1 MNKNLYWSVYK
12 NLEKEFMKLTDYIH
26 ISKDQLN
33 VYSMHIAN
41 LIVRVSIEIESISKE
56 LYQQL
61 GGQMNPINPDG
72 TNRDLYFDTD
82 CLQLLEDKWIIS
94 EKEVV
99 VSAINVFLEDDF
111 DRILTPLRKSYK
123 RGTSGS
129 NWKKAYQALKHDRV
143 NSLNKATIKNL
154 LDALGALFILNL
166 YYINKEYKYNSST
179 INNKKFDSRMGSDLF
194 SIKCFSATGLT
205 CSLNM
210 GDHSIISDIS
220 EKNKCIYIDKET
232 EETFR
237 KTFDNYC
244 KDYEITVKNYNDSPI
259 IKKFLSNNPDYITDG
274 KSINQICL
282 DIGGINLL
290 QNIFSFKNMK
300 SDYVHESEIVV
311 NKNATIYPN
320 LNYKKDEN

>member
-1 MNKNLYWSVYK
+1 MKKNLYWSVYK

-111 DRILTPLRKSYK
+111 DRILTPLRKSNK

-179 INNKKFDSRMGSDLF
+179 INNKKFDIRMG
-194 SIKCFSATGLT
+194 
-205 CSLNM
+205 
-210 GDHSIISDIS
+210 
-220 EKNKCIYIDKET
+220 
-232 EETFR
+232 
-237 KTFDNYC
+237 
-244 KDYEITVKNYNDSPI
+244 P
-259 IKKFLSNNPDYITDG
+259 
-274 KSINQICL
+274 
-282 DIGGINLL
+282 
-290 QNIFSFKNMK
+290 
-300 SDYVHESEIVV
+300 
-311 NKNATIYPN
+311 
-320 LNYKKDEN
+320 